1 MVEFN
6 VLEHELV
13 PSHELLTP
21 KEAEAMLK
29 RYGIT
34 KDQLPKIRVND
45 PCIAAL
51 IDAGKEIKEGQIVKI
66 TRASDV
72 AGISVAYRLVVTA

>member
-21 KEAEAMLK
+21 KEAELMLK

-34 KDQLPKIRVND
+34 KDQLPKIRVCD

-72 AGISVAYRLVVTA
+72 AGVSVAYRLVVTA